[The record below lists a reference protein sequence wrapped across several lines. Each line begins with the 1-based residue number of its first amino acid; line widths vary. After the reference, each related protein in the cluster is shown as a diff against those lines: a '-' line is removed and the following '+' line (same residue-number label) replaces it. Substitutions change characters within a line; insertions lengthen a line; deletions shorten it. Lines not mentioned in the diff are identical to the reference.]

1 MVYKAFAQGFKEFLG
16 SVLRNSGKFTSVHG
30 ISAYIE
36 QLINKG
42 LSLNFLESFH
52 EGISESNRNELDIIS
67 EITRDHARTHDPNFT
82 TRDPAQDLMSSLD
95 GHIGSGSLSRESENP
110 DVVWDDYTAKKE
122 AWSRA
127 VGIVRILLQA
137 DMLVETGLEQGVK
150 GVDLF

>member
-1 MVYKAFAQGFKEFLG
+1 MVYKAFAQGFKEFLC
-16 SVLRNSGKFTSVHG
+16 SVLRNSGKFTSAHG
-30 ISAYIE
+30 ISTYIE

-52 EGISESNRNELDIIS
+52 EGISENNRNGLDITS
-67 EITRDHARTHDPNFT
+67 EITRDHARTRDPNFS
-82 TRDPAQDLMSSLD
+82 TRDPAQDLTSSLD
-95 GHIGSGSLSRESENP
+95 GHIGSGSLSREAENP
-110 DVVWDDYTAKKE
+110 DLVMDDYKAKIE

-150 GVDLF
+150 RVDLF